1 MNRNIRFLGFGAAV
15 RALGV
20 AMLTPFISI
29 YLREVLGMGYLT
41 IGLLLIVIGILPLA
55 VSPFGGLATDRLGR
69 RRLFLA
75 MLAVEALSIGAVAAS
90 MNYGSV
96 AGIIIAAAGA
106 NLAGGALAGPALS
119 AYTAD
124 LTSIPERSQA
134 FSWQRI
140 GFNGGYVAGVTAGG
154 YLTLALGYSVAGFL
168 ASAVMLAAAAL
179 LAVALSPSPYDI
191 ARPKG
196 PSPDGAPSPQGPSSI
211 KGSMK
216 ILAGDRIF
224 LLLCFGFFLA
234 NLAEGQWANTLPLY
248 IGPVL
253 GLPNNVV
260 GVALSL
266 NGLVVVLGQNQITK
280 WATGHLHTS
289 SAIVSILIYVASYL
303 SLGALGLGWS
313 GWGLVAGVMVAIV
326 VLTVGENF
334 AAIPSMTLPSN
345 LAPPTEIGSYNGVF
359 GLFAGAGYVFA
370 PALGG
375 AALSAT
381 SNTLLAWALMMIPA
395 APAFALFA
403 RLGGRIPKEANT
415 V

>member
-1 MNRNIRFLGFGAAV
+1 MNRNIRFLGVGAAV

-29 YLREVLGMGYLT
+29 YLREVLGLSYLA
-41 IGLLLIVIGILPLA
+41 IGLLLIVIGVLPLV
-55 VSPFGGLATDRLGR
+55 VSPFGGLVTDRVGR

-75 MLAVEALSIGAVAAS
+75 MLAVEAMSIGVVAAS
-90 MNYGSV
+90 MGYGSV
-96 AGIIIAAAGA
+96 AGIIVAAAAA

-124 LTSIPERSQA
+124 LTTLPERSQA

-154 YLTLALGYSVAGFL
+154 YLTLALGYSTAGFL
-168 ASAVMLAAAAL
+168 ASFIMLVAVAL
-179 LAVALSPSPYDI
+179 LALVLSPSPYDVTRSKR
-191 ARPKG
+191 ALQESG
-196 PSPDGAPSPQGPSSI
+196 PSRQGPSSVRD
-211 KGSMK
+211 SMK
-216 ILAGDRIF
+216 ILAGDRVF
-224 LLLCFGFFLA
+224 LMLCIGFFLA
-234 NLAEGQWANTLPLY
+234 NLAEAQWANTMPLY

-253 GLPNNVV
+253 GLPNDVV

-266 NGLVVVLGQNQITK
+266 NGLVVVLGQSQVTK

-289 SAIVSILIYVASYL
+289 SANVSILLYVVSYL

-313 GWGLVAGVMVAIV
+313 GWGMVAGVMIAIV
-326 VLTVGENF
+326 VLTMGENF
-334 AAIPSMTLPSN
+334 AAIPAMTMPSN

-359 GLFAGAGYVFA
+359 GLFSGAGYVFA

-395 APAFALFA
+395 VPAFILFA
-403 RLGGRIPKEANT
+403 RLGSRIPKAANT
-415 V
+415 I

>member
-1 MNRNIRFLGFGAAV
+1 MNRNIRFLGVGAAV

-29 YLREVLGMGYLT
+29 YLREVLGLGYLA
-41 IGLLLIVIGILPLA
+41 IGLLLIVIGVVPLL
-55 VSPFGGLATDRLGR
+55 VSPFGGLVTDRLGR

-75 MLAVEALSIGAVAAS
+75 MLVVEALSIGVVAAS
-90 MNYGSV
+90 MSYGFVS
-96 AGIIIAAAGA
+96 GIIVAAAVA

-124 LTSIPERSQA
+124 LTTLPERSQA

-154 YLTLALGYSVAGFL
+154 YLTLALGYSAAGFL
-168 ASAVMLAAAAL
+168 ASSVMLAAAAL
-179 LAVALSPSPYDI
+179 LALVLSPSPYDN
-191 ARPKG
+191 ARSKRG
-196 PSPDGAPSPQGPSSI
+196 PQTGTTALQRPTSVRD
-211 KGSMK
+211 SMK
-216 ILAGDRIF
+216 ILAGDRVF
-224 LLLCFGFFLA
+224 LLLCLGFFLA
-234 NLAEGQWANTLPLY
+234 NLAEAQWANTLPLY

-253 GLPNNVV
+253 GLPNNIV

-266 NGLVVVLGQNQITK
+266 NGLVVVLGQTQVTK

-289 SAIVSILIYVASYL
+289 SANVSILLYVASYL

-313 GWGLVAGVMVAIV
+313 GWGLVAAVMVAIV
-326 VLTVGENF
+326 VLTMGENF
-334 AAIPSMTLPSN
+334 AAIPQMTMPSN

-395 APAFALFA
+395 VPAFILFA
-403 RLGGRIPKEANT
+403 RLGRRIPKESNT